1 MLRAGW
7 FDVGLSYYYFHF
19 FSTIL
24 SGVSDLGLNNLE
36 LRLNIGSPDADVSS
50 CWQGIEIPARSD
62 FGGYEYRLEKNLYC
76 LCFVFRVVLF
86 YVRSVTQAV
95 TESPFWLVMGTCIAF
110 HFLLL

>member
-1 MLRAGW
+1 MFFCAGSRMLRAGW

-62 FGGYEYRLEKNLYC
+62 FGGYEYRLEKICIVCVLYFGWS
-76 LCFVFRVVLF
+76 CF
-86 YVRSVTQAV
+86 
-95 TESPFWLVMGTCIAF
+95 M
-110 HFLLL
+110 